1 MAIKRIKNIKGVVSK
16 GKASLLNN
24 VNKGVD
30 IEALSKE
37 IFEILRDKGVTAYE
51 AIKAMEIVTERIY
64 NLTSHSEIL
73 TLIKANKK
81 MEE

>member
-51 AIKAMEIVTERIY
+51 AIKVMEIVTERIY

>member
-16 GKASLLNN
+16 EKASLLTN

-51 AIKAMEIVTERIY
+51 ARKAMEIVTERIY